1 MNFISLH
8 KSTWDHLQS
17 QRRRLPHAL
26 LIIGQ
31 RGLGKFALAQAF
43 AKSLLCEKPLEGSL
57 SCGKCLACNWF
68 EQGNHPDYRLLQ
80 PQALAEDLETEE
92 GKKKADYRLLQP
104 QALAEDP
111 EAEEGKKKASQQI
124 TIDQVRGLDEFF
136 NVGTHRAGLRIV
148 VVNPA
153 EAMNRNTAN
162 ALLKTLEEPNT
173 GTLFLLVSNEPLRLL
188 PTIRSRCQTV
198 PVGVPPA
205 TVCEAA
211 LADDGLAE
219 AGRWLALAG
228 GSPGVAIELA
238 ASGEGGWLELLTR
251 RLAATG
257 DFEPLGLAAELDKVV
272 RESKGRLALK
282 SVVEAMQKWL
292 VDLTL
297 ACNGLPARYFLPQQ
311 ATISGLADMIPPDR
325 LVRAY
330 RLLVTRRREAE
341 QPLNSRLFLEG
352 LFMDYRSLLRTERK

>member
-8 KSTWDHLQS
+8 ESAWNYLQS
-17 QRRRLPHAL
+17 LRSRLPHAL

-43 AKSLLCEKPLEGSL
+43 AKSLLCEEPLDGRL

-80 PQALAEDLETEE
+80 PQALVEDL
-92 GKKKADYRLLQP
+92 
-104 QALAEDP
+104 

-124 TIDQVRGLDEFF
+124 TIDQIRGLDEFF

-148 VVNPA
+148 IANPA

-162 ALLKTLEEPNT
+162 ALLKTLEEPGQN
-173 GTLFLLVSNEPLRLL
+173 TLFLLVSSEPLRIL

-198 PVGVPPA
+198 PVSVPPA
-205 TVCEAA
+205 AVCEAA
-211 LADDGLAE
+211 LGEDGLAE
-219 AGRWLALAG
+219 PGRWLALAG

-238 ASGEGGWLELLTR
+238 ASGTGGWLELLTR
-251 RLAATG
+251 RLAASA
-257 DFEPLGLAAELDKVV
+257 DFEPFGLAAELDKAV
-272 RESKGRLALK
+272 RESKGRLTLK
-282 SVVEAMQKWL
+282 SVVDALQKWL

-297 ACNGLPARYFLPQQ
+297 ASNGLPVRYFLPQQ

-325 LVRAY
+325 LVRTY
-330 RLLVTRRREAE
+330 RLFVTRRREAE

-352 LFMDYRSLLRTERK
+352 LFMDYRSLLRN

>member
-1 MNFISLH
+1 MNYISLH
-8 KSTWDHLQS
+8 KNTWSHLQS
-17 QRRRLPHAL
+17 LRSRLPHAL

-43 AKSLLCEKPLEGSL
+43 AKSLLCEDPLEDHL
-57 SCGKCLACNWF
+57 SCGKCIACNWF

-80 PQALAEDLETEE
+80 PQALV
-92 GKKKADYRLLQP
+92 
-104 QALAEDP
+104 EDP

-124 TIDQVRGLDEFF
+124 TIDQIRGLDDFL

-148 VVNPA
+148 VANPA

-162 ALLKTLEEPNT
+162 ALLKTLEEPGHN
-173 GTLFLLVSNEPLRLL
+173 TLFLLVSNEPLRIL

-198 PVGVPPA
+198 PVSMPPA
-205 TVCEAA
+205 AVCEAA
-211 LADDGLAE
+211 LGDDGLVE
-219 AGRWLALAG
+219 PGRWLALAG

-238 ASGEGGWLELLTR
+238 ASGAGGWLELLTR
-251 RLAATG
+251 RLAASA
-257 DFEPLGLAAELDKVV
+257 DFEPFGLAAELDKAV

-282 SVVEAMQKWL
+282 SVVDAMQKWL

-297 ACNGLPARYFLPQQ
+297 ASNGLPVRYFLPQQ
-311 ATISGLADMIPPDR
+311 ATIFGLADMIPPDR
-325 LVRAY
+325 LVRTY
-330 RLLVTRRREAE
+330 RLFVTRRREAE

-352 LFMDYRSLLRTERK
+352 LFMDYRSLLRN

>member
-8 KSTWDHLQS
+8 ESTWNYLQS
-17 QRRRLPHAL
+17 LRSRLPHAL

-43 AKSLLCEKPLEGSL
+43 AKSLLCEEPLDGRL

-80 PQALAEDLETEE
+80 PQALVEDL
-92 GKKKADYRLLQP
+92 
-104 QALAEDP
+104 

-124 TIDQVRGLDEFF
+124 TIDQIRGLDEFF

-148 VVNPA
+148 IANPA

-162 ALLKTLEEPNT
+162 ALLKTLEEPGQN
-173 GTLFLLVSNEPLRLL
+173 TLFLLVSSEPLRIL

-198 PVGVPPA
+198 PVSVPPA
-205 TVCEAA
+205 AVCEAA
-211 LADDGLAE
+211 LGEAGLAE
-219 AGRWLALAG
+219 PGRWLALAG

-238 ASGEGGWLELLTR
+238 ASGAGGWLELLTR
-251 RLAATG
+251 RLAASA
-257 DFEPLGLAAELDKVV
+257 DFEPFGLAAELDKAV
-272 RESKGRLALK
+272 RESKGRLTLK
-282 SVVEAMQKWL
+282 SVVDALQKWL

-297 ACNGLPARYFLPQQ
+297 ASSGLPVRYFLPQQ

-325 LVRAY
+325 LVRTY
-330 RLLVTRRREAE
+330 RLFVTRRREAE

-352 LFMDYRSLLRTERK
+352 LFMDYRSLLRN

>member
-8 KSTWDHLQS
+8 MSTWNHLQS
-17 QRRRLPHAL
+17 QRSRLPHAL

-43 AKSLLCEKPLEGSL
+43 AKSLLCEEPLEGSL

-80 PQALAEDLETEE
+80 PQALVD
-92 GKKKADYRLLQP
+92 
-104 QALAEDP
+104 DP

-124 TIDQVRGLDEFF
+124 TIDQIRGLDDFF
-136 NVGTHRAGLRIV
+136 NIGTHRAGLRII

-162 ALLKTLEEPNT
+162 ALLKTLEEPNPD
-173 GTLFLLVSNEPLRLL
+173 TLFLLVSNEPLRLL

-198 PVGVPPA
+198 PMGVPPA
-205 TVCEAA
+205 AVCEAA
-211 LADDGLAE
+211 LAADGLAD

-238 ASGEGGWLELLTR
+238 ASGAGGWLELLVR
-251 RLAATG
+251 RLTATG
-257 DFEPLGLAAELDKVV
+257 DLEPLGLAAELDKVV
-272 RESKGRLALK
+272 RDSKGRLALK

-297 ACNGLPARYFLPQQ
+297 AANGLPARYFLPQQ

-352 LFMDYRSLLRTERK
+352 LFMDYRSLLRIERK

>member
-17 QRRRLPHAL
+17 QRSRLPHAL

-43 AKSLLCEKPLEGSL
+43 AKSLLCEEPLEGSL
-57 SCGKCLACNWF
+57 SCDKCLACNWF

-80 PQALAEDLETEE
+80 PQALL
-92 GKKKADYRLLQP
+92 
-104 QALAEDP
+104 EDP

-124 TIDQVRGLDEFF
+124 TIDQIRGLDEFF
-136 NVGTHRAGLRIV
+136 NVGTHRAGLRII

-162 ALLKTLEEPNT
+162 ALLKTLEEPNPD
-173 GTLFLLVSNEPLRLL
+173 TLFLLVSNEPLRLL

-205 TVCEAA
+205 PVCEAA
-211 LADDGLAE
+211 LSADGLAD

-238 ASGEGGWLELLTR
+238 ASGEGGWLEFLIR
-251 RLAATG
+251 RLTAIG
-257 DFEPLGLAAELDKVV
+257 DLEPLGLAAELDKVV

-282 SVVEAMQKWL
+282 SVVDAMQKWL

-297 ACNGLPARYFLPQQ
+297 AANGLPARYFLPQQ